1 MPLSLIDKDDFTS
14 LSRDFLL
21 DEREIGSLC
30 YRRWYIYGIY
40 QQIDIEL
47 GSHWVRNTGSY
58 FAGEGM
64 GVGGSANKSDC
75 SLVELMNSALKR
87 GNLTFT

>member
-14 LSRDFLL
+14 LSMVFLL
-21 DEREIGSLC
+21 DEREMGSPG

-47 GSHWVRNTGSY
+47 GSHWVRNIGSY
-58 FAGEGM
+58 FAGEGW
-64 GVGGSANKSDC
+64 G
-75 SLVELMNSALKR
+75 
-87 GNLTFT
+87 